1 MNFKFKVE
9 KNLLTAS
16 LLFSRKDPKNE
27 KLIGLKNKMWNKH
40 REAYDAFNGNYKWLF
55 AGDYKVKL
63 KNIAEK
69 TEALLT
75 ETEKL
80 PLYKK
85 FYKETLKYRDW
96 LENEWSQKKLE
107 VAKHLIDIVKVE
119 LPSKDFEVLVIH
131 PAVGGGC
138 YLGDGKIFWG
148 HSEDW
153 DNYSLVYLIHEALH
167 GYLGDN
173 ELTHALIE
181 LIADN
186 ELRIRLNKGREYFKC
201 DGEEVGHNYLRSLEQ
216 KLLPTWKTYLKQET
230 DKGNI
235 FDLIKKYEIAT
246 KIKI

>member
-16 LLFSRKDPKNE
+16 LLFRSDPKDG
-27 KLIGLKNKMWNKH
+27 KLIGLKNEMWKKH

-63 KNIAEK
+63 ENIAEK

-107 VAKHLIDIVKVE
+107 VEKHLMDIIKTE
-119 LPSKDFEVLVIH
+119 LPPKDFEVLVIH

-153 DNYSLVYLIHEALH
+153 GNYSLVYLIHEALH

-173 ELTHALIE
+173 EPTHALIE

-186 ELRIRLNKGREYFKC
+186 ELRIRLNKGGEYFKC
-201 DGEEVGHNYLRSLEQ
+201 NGEDVGHDNLRKLEQ
-216 KLLPTWKTYLKQET
+216 KLLPAWKTYLKQGA

-235 FDLIKKYEIAT
+235 FDLIKKHLV
-246 KIKI
+246 